1 MEVIEYLYRLPRM
14 NELILMLIPVYCLIE
29 LILINTKLTER
40 ITKPML
46 FVSRNILLP
55 FIIFL
60 CFFWLI
66 SEGANAIS
74 NYVNE

>member
-29 LILINTKLTER
+29 LILINTKLPEPIIRT
-40 ITKPML
+40 ML

-66 SEGANAIS
+66 SEGANVIS

>member
-29 LILINTKLTER
+29 LILINTKLPEP
-40 ITKPML
+40 IIKPML

-66 SEGANAIS
+66 SEGSTSIS